1 MKKIILILLTIMT
14 VSLNSFSFATA
25 DNSVPD
31 FVIDEVNSGEVL
43 KENNDSESNITEAT
57 DKILSNMSKKD
68 RKIAEYTDKY
78 NNKTN
83 AYVAYYLEVIQ
94 LYSIPVCIIGLAIG
108 AFNFYIIGEK
118 KLDKREQG
126 FGYIMAFLCGLVFF
140 QVLPFIFAL
149 LVAGK

>member
-1 MKKIILILLTIMT
+1 MKKVILILSMIMVLFT
-14 VSLNSFSFATA
+14 SSLSFATNEVE
-25 DNSVPD
+25 NSPQ
-31 FVIDEVNSGEVL
+31 VIETQE
-43 KENNDSESNITEAT
+43 SEEKIEEQEMTPATE
-57 DKILSNMSKKD
+57 KILENMSKKE
-68 RKIAEYTDKY
+68 RKLAEYEDKY
-78 NNKTN
+78 NDKFL
-83 AYVAYYLEVIQ
+83 AQVADYLDIIQ

-126 FGYIMAFLCGLVFF
+126 FGFIMAFLCGLVFF